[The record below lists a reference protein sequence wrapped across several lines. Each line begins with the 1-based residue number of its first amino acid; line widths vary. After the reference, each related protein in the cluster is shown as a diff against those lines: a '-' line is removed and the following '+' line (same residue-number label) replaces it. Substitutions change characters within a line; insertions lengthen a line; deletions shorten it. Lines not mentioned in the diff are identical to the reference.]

1 MSRRDLGAIATGAIV
16 GAVVALLAVLIWTE
30 MSRPAPFPTT
40 TVAALP
46 TQFIL
51 PKPTPRPEL
60 PLTLG
65 TDGLG
70 LVSFGEPG
78 DAVVG
83 ELEGLLGAPNSDDR
97 WTCPDPAG
105 EVRFVQWADLGLFV
119 IDGVFVGW
127 VDAIFFPPEFGPL
140 LDLKTVENLG
150 IGVELEHFEAHL
162 GDRFVF
168 REPDPDA
175 AENAA
180 REFDID
186 GTTGIHGYV
195 QDGEGDTALRVPPEP
210 ASLVIS
216 LTAGTTCFDNAP

>member
-1 MSRRDLGAIATGAIV
+1 MTRRDLGALATGAIV
-16 GAVVALLAVLIWTE
+16 GAVVALVVVLIWTE
-30 MSRPAPFPTT
+30 MSRPAAFPTT

-46 TQFIL
+46 TQFVI

-60 PLTLG
+60 PLSLDA
-65 TDGLG
+65 DGLG
-70 LVSFGEPG
+70 LASFGEPG

-105 EVRFVQWADLGLFV
+105 DVRFVGWADLGVFV

-127 VDAIFFPPEFGPL
+127 VDAMFFPPEFGPPL
-140 LDLKTVENLG
+140 ELRTVEDLH
-150 IGVELEHFEAHL
+150 IGVELEHFESHL

-168 REPDPDA
+168 REPDPNA

-186 GTTGIHGYV
+186 GPTGIHGYV
-195 QDGEGDTALRVPPEP
+195 QDGEG

-216 LTAGTTCFDNAP
+216 LTAGTTCFDNGP